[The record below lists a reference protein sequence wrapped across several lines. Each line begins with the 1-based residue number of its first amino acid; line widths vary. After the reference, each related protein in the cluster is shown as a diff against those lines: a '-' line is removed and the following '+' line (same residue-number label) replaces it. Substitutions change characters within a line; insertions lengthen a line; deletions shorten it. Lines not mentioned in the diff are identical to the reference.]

1 MFDSSHQSGQADQSQ
16 QTGLFGRGALKR
28 HDTKGTF
35 LKDADI
41 GFAEINSARII
52 RGISNIHACNPILV
66 VYPNA
71 IIYPKKA

>member
-1 MFDSSHQSGQADQSQ
+1 
-16 QTGLFGRGALKR
+16 
-28 HDTKGTF
+28 